1 MAQSR
6 RSRGSGPGT
15 VPGTPPYGRRELP
28 EMKVM
33 AKAKELEVYTFKKT
47 SGEKSYPKKYRITLV
62 NRIQSTALDITD
74 NLMEVNDLNLNDSEE
89 RAMRFRAHRA
99 ALRACRRLLRMIELS
114 KSLEIIDA
122 DSFAYWGTMTT
133 DVKNMAAAWY
143 KADSN
148 RAAKGDAGR

>member
-33 AKAKELEVYTFKKT
+33 TKAKELELYTLRKT
-47 SGEKSYPKKYRITLV
+47 SGEKAFPKKYRITLV
-62 NRIQSTALDITD
+62 NRIQNTALDITD
-74 NLMEVNDLNLNDSEE
+74 NLMEVNDLNLNDEEE

-114 KSLEIIDA
+114 KSLELIDA
-122 DSFAYWGTMTT
+122 DCFAYWGTMAA

-143 KADSN
+143 KSDSN
-148 RAAKGDAGR
+148 RAAKGGSGR